1 MSAKRSA
8 DIEYCVIT
16 GSPADGFE
24 VTGPFDSHDEAS
36 EWASELAEGWW
47 VHVLHAPEDEC

>member
-1 MSAKRSA
+1 MSKKASQWV
-8 DIEYCVIT
+8 EFCVIT

-24 VTGPFDSHDEAS
+24 VTGPFDSHDAAS

-47 VHVLHAPEDEC
+47 VQVLHAPEAE

>member
-1 MSAKRSA
+1 MNKKRA
-8 DIEYCVIT
+8 TDIEYCVVT

-24 VTGPFDSHDEAS
+24 VTGPFDSHDAAS

-47 VHVLHAPEDEC
+47 VHVLHAPEAE